1 MSAPDDRE
9 LEAAAR
15 SALEAMEPAPAAD
28 PTFRARLRADFA
40 TGMLAGAA
48 VPRTP
53 VVLPLP
59 RRRAVKWLPALAA
72 AAAAVL
78 VVTAI
83 NGNEAPRW
91 HVVHASAS
99 GVATVDGREIPVA
112 DAPRLDAALHP
123 GARVQLS
130 PDAMLEVASAR
141 TLALQMAGG
150 TDAILPRAP
159 GRWWSRESR
168 GTIAA
173 GEWRITTGAAFAG
186 ARFEVGTPSAH
197 VEVTGTTL
205 AVICQP
211 QGTCVCVYEG
221 HVRVGHDPTDMV
233 TVMHGR
239 RRYMYAD
246 RAHAPLDDAMLP
258 PEVPALGGFCEA
270 MRPLLKRPR

>member
-1 MSAPDDRE
+1 MSAIDDRE
-9 LEAAAR
+9 LEASAR
-15 SALEAMEPAPAAD
+15 AALEAMPQAPTAD
-28 PTFRARLRADFA
+28 PAFRARLRADFA
-40 TGMLAGAA
+40 GGTLAGADA
-48 VPRTP
+48 PRAAA
-53 VVLPLP
+53 VLPP
-59 RRRAVKWLPALAA
+59 RRRAVKWVPALAA

-78 VVTAI
+78 VVTVL

-91 HVVHASAS
+91 RVVSAS
-99 GVATVDGREIPVA
+99 PTGVATVDGRAIPLA
-112 DAPRLDAALHP
+112 DAARLGAALHP
-123 GARVQLS
+123 GARVQVS
-130 PDAMLEVASAR
+130 SDAMLEVASAR

-186 ARFEVGTPSAH
+186 ARFEVSTPSAH

-233 TVMHGR
+233 MVTHGR
-239 RRYMYAD
+239 RRYLYAD
-246 RAHAPLDDAMLP
+246 RTHPPLDDAMLP